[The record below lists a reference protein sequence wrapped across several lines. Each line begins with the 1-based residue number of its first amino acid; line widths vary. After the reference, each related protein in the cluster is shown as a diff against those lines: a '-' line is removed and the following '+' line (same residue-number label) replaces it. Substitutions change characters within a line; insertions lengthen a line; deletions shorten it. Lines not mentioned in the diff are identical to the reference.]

1 MNYGDTHPWITFEL
15 DLRHAPPRFWM
26 LLGEACSKCEYI
38 AGIPLSPQT
47 SELLHQVS
55 LERGARAT
63 TAIEGNTLTEEEVSR
78 LARGELKLP
87 PSKEYLGREVQNIL
101 DTCNEMLNTLGGGH
115 DLPMDVERLKA
126 LNAQVLYGL
135 PLGDDAVPGEIRT
148 HEVGVARYRGAPAKD
163 CEKLLGRLSDW
174 LKRMDIDL
182 SHSTLALPIIK
193 SIVAHLYLAWIH
205 PFGDGNGRTA
215 RLVEFQTLISSGIP
229 SPAAH
234 LLSNHYNETRSEYY
248 RTLDRSSRVPNGVV
262 EFLTYALQGFV
273 DGLSEQLSVIRRQI
287 LRDTWTTYVH
297 TQFHD
302 RKGFANTRRRNL
314 VLDLSDV
321 NGPVPARD
329 IRTLTPRLAEA
340 YLNKTN
346 KTITRDINVLKTMGL
361 VRQTREGI
369 EPTVDMMLAFLPV
382 TGPPSE

>member
-1 MNYGDTHPWITFEL
+1 MNYRNTHPWTTFEL

-26 LLGEACSKCEYI
+26 LLGEACSRCEYI
-38 AGIPLSPQT
+38 AGIPLAPQT
-47 SELLHQVS
+47 SEMLHQVF

-63 TAIEGNTLTEEEVSR
+63 TAIEGNTLSEEDVSK

-101 DTCNEMLNTLGGGH
+101 DACNEMLNVLSRRHG
-115 DLPMDVERLKA
+115 LPLDAERLKA
-126 LNAQVLYGL
+126 LNAQVLNGL
-135 PLGDDAVPGEIRT
+135 PLGEDTVPGDVRT
-148 HEVGVARYRGAPAKD
+148 HEVGVSRYRGAPAKD
-163 CEKLLGRLSDW
+163 CEYLLSRLGDWLGR
-174 LKRMDIDL
+174 MEVDL
-182 SHSTLALPIIK
+182 GHSALALPIIK

-215 RLVEFQTLISSGIP
+215 RLVEFQILISSGVP
-229 SPAAH
+229 SLAAH

-248 RTLDRSSRVPNGVV
+248 RTLDRSSRTPNGLM
-262 EFLTYALQGFV
+262 EFLIYALQGFV
-273 DGLSEQLSVIRRQI
+273 DGLSDQFEVIRRQM
-287 LRDTWTTYVH
+287 LRDIWTSYVH

-314 VLDLSDV
+314 VFDLSEID
-321 NGPVPARD
+321 GPVPPRD

-340 YLNKTN
+340 YLNKTS
-346 KTITRDINVLKTMGL
+346 KTITRDINVLKSMGL
-361 VRQTREGI
+361 VRQIREGI
-369 EPTVDMMLAFLPV
+369 EPTVDTMLAFLPV

>member
-1 MNYGDTHPWITFEL
+1 MNYQNTHPWITFEL

-38 AGIPLSPQT
+38 AGIPLSPQI

-63 TAIEGNTLTEEEVSR
+63 TAIEGNTLSEEEVSR
-78 LARGELKLP
+78 LARGELRLP

-101 DTCNEMLNTLGGGH
+101 DACNEMLNTLRGGH
-115 DLPMDVERLKA
+115 NLALDLERLKD
-126 LNAQVLYGL
+126 LNAQILNGL
-135 PLGDDAVPGEIRT
+135 PLGDDVIPGEIRT
-148 HEVGVARYRGAPAKD
+148 HEVGVARYRGAPAND
-163 CEKLLGRLSDW
+163 CEKLLSRLCDW
-174 LKRMDIDL
+174 LERMNIDL
-182 SHSTLALPIIK
+182 GHSELALPIIK

-205 PFGDGNGRTA
+205 PFGDGNGRIA
-215 RLVEFQTLISSGIP
+215 RLVEFQTLVSSGVS

-234 LLSNHYNETRSEYY
+234 LLSNHYNETRSEYH

-287 LRDTWTTYVH
+287 LRDIWTNYVH
-297 TQFHD
+297 AQFQD

-314 VLDLSDV
+314 ILDLSEVDR
-321 NGPVPARD
+321 PVALGD

-340 YLNKTN
+340 YLSKTS
-346 KTITRDINVLKTMGL
+346 KTITRDINALKTMGL
-361 VRQTREGI
+361 VRQTRDGI
-369 EPTVDMMLAFLPV
+369 EPTVDKMLAFLPG

>member
-1 MNYGDTHPWITFEL
+1 MRYRDTHPWIMFDL

-26 LLGEACSKCEYI
+26 LLGEACAKCENI
-38 AGIPLSPQT
+38 AGIPLAPQT

-63 TAIEGNTLTEEEVSR
+63 TAIEGNTLSESEVSR
-78 LARGELKLP
+78 LARGELRLP

-101 DTCNEMLNTLGGGH
+101 DACNEMLSTLSGGH
-115 DLPMDVERLKA
+115 DLPLDVERLKY

-135 PLGDDAVPGEIRT
+135 PMGDDAVTGEIRT
-148 HEVGVARYRGAPAKD
+148 HEVGVARYRGAPAED
-163 CEKLLGRLSDW
+163 CKYLLGRLCDW
-174 LKRMDIDL
+174 LERMDID
-182 SHSTLALPIIK
+182 SRHSALVLPVIK

-215 RLVEFQTLISSGIP
+215 RLVEFQMLIGSGIP

-248 RTLDRSSRVPNGVV
+248 RTLDRSSRVPNGVIA
-262 EFLTYALQGFV
+262 FLTYALQGFV
-273 DGLSEQLSVIRRQI
+273 DGLSEQLTVIRRQI
-287 LRDTWTTYVH
+287 LRDTWTNYVH
-297 TQFHD
+297 AQFHD

-321 NGPVPARD
+321 DGPVPPRNV
-329 IRTLTPRLAEA
+329 RTLTPRLAEA

-361 VRQTREGI
+361 VRQTSEGI
-369 EPTVDMMLAFLPV
+369 EPTVDMMLAFLPI
-382 TGPPSE
+382 TGQPSE